1 MALVVLRFCVMH
13 ITPKSPLLKPKSV
26 RLNVLQTDL
35 HPQRKHAAKQRAP
48 QKIKLATSSPRE
60 CRRFLAGRY

>member
-1 MALVVLRFCVMH
+1 
-13 ITPKSPLLKPKSV
+13 V

-48 QKIKLATSSPRE
+48 QKN
-60 CRRFLAGRY
+60 

>member
-26 RLNVLQTDL
+26 RLNELQTDQHL
-35 HPQRKHAAKQRAP
+35 QRKHAAKQRAR
-48 QKIKLATSSPRE
+48 QKN
-60 CRRFLAGRY
+60 